1 MENATK
7 ALEMA
12 ASVLIGMLIIGMLVF
27 GYTQI
32 SDLKQTEEN
41 AKQLEQSNN
50 FNQQFEVYDK
60 EGVYGSELL
69 SLANRVVDNSTN
81 TQEYGHTDIKLEIK
95 FKTLPQNMES
105 SQYSKYNFK
114 KRMQASELVQSYEAL
129 SKDITAYVKAGDSR
143 YKDLSEAQTDL
154 SRKTF
159 KKPIITYDEG
169 SGRISEMKFEEQ

>member
-69 SLANRVVDNSTN
+69 SLANRVGVGSLSGVSLSLYLGGIGSVFWMWISTIICSSTTMIETVVSLKYRKKIN
-81 TQEYGHTDIKLEIK
+81 NYEYEGGPFYYISLGLKKYKLAILYAICIFNK
-95 FKTLPQNMES
+95 LC
-105 SQYSKYNFK
+105 
-114 KRMQASELVQSYEAL
+114 RW
-129 SKDITAYVKAGDSR
+129 
-143 YKDLSEAQTDL
+143 
-154 SRKTF
+154 
-159 KKPIITYDEG
+159 
-169 SGRISEMKFEEQ
+169 ISNYTI